1 MQIRSTDHYP
11 IQRPLFKSIRFHST
25 MSTFRTANNLLSSA
39 NKSIFLGRYVANG
52 LNRQFFL
59 ARSTSTL
66 NRPELFASQIRTKT
80 DNQRNQ
86 KKNDLSSYANAR
98 KKEHK
103 EGPSA
108 GEELVG
114 KKLSPIQIN
123 KVLNQFYQRKSTR
136 GVCSQNGIDENL
148 LRKGFVSFR
157 NYCLNTRQLPTELYV
172 VLNDIILGKLHVD
185 ELYTYFLTHLKEAFP
200 HLNCLEE
207 LKKIS
212 DLRLPIYWYPEA
224 RKLDRKIIFHSGP
237 TNSGKTYNALQ
248 AFMGAKTGVY
258 CGPLKLLAVEVF
270 NKANADGVS
279 CDLVTGEEK
288 ILVNKDEPSNHVSCT
303 VEMISTEKEYDVAV
317 IDEIQMIRDTQRG
330 YAWTRALLG
339 IRAKEVHLCGES
351 AAIDIIK
358 EVLNSIEETVEVKT
372 YERLSP
378 LQVSPKALGSLENV
392 EDGDCIVC
400 FNKQRL
406 FSVCSELQ
414 RLNKQF
420 AVIYGSLPPATKLNQ
435 AKRFNDPDDPC
446 KILVA
451 TDAIGMG
458 LNLSIKRIIFSTMQ
472 KTVYNNKSEEK
483 ELEPINTSMA
493 LQIAGR
499 AGRFKSGS
507 DLGYVTTM
515 REEELP
521 MLKVREIDFD

>member
-1 MQIRSTDHYP
+1 
-11 IQRPLFKSIRFHST
+11 
-25 MSTFRTANNLLSSA
+25 MSSFRTVNNFLSST
-39 NKSIFLGRYVANG
+39 NKSNVLGRYAANS
-52 LNRQFFL
+52 LNRQFVL
-59 ARSTSTL
+59 VRSTSTL
-66 NRPELFASQIRTKT
+66 NRHELFSSQQIRTKT
-80 DNQRNQ
+80 DNQT
-86 KKNDLSSYANAR
+86 KNDLSSYANAR
-98 KKEHK
+98 KKENAR
-103 EGPSA
+103 PST

-114 KKLSPIQIN
+114 KKLNPAQIN
-123 KVLNQFYQRKSTR
+123 KALNLFYQRKSIRTI
-136 GVCSQNGIDENL
+136 CSENGIDENL

-157 NYCLNTRQLPTELYV
+157 NYCLNAGRLPPELYV
-172 VLNDIILGKLHVD
+172 VFNDIIAGKLHVD
-185 ELYTYFLTHLKEAFP
+185 ELYPYFTKHLKETFP

-212 DLRLPIYWYPEA
+212 DLRLPIYWFPEA
-224 RKLDRKIIFHSGP
+224 RKLGRKIIFHSGP

-248 AFMGAKTGVY
+248 SFMKADSGVY

-270 NKANADGVS
+270 NKANSNGIA

-339 IRAKEVHLCGES
+339 IRAKELHLCGES

-358 EVLNSIEETVEVKT
+358 EVLDSIEEKMEVKT

-378 LQVSPKALGSLENV
+378 LQVSPRALESLDKV

-406 FSVCSELQ
+406 FSVCFELQ

-435 AKRFNDPDDPC
+435 AKRFNDPNDPC

-458 LNLSIKRIIFSTMQ
+458 LNLSIKRIIFSSVQ

-483 ELEPINTSMA
+483 ETELINTSMA

-499 AGRFKSGS
+499 AGRFKAGS
-507 DLGYVTTM
+507 DLGYVTTLK
-515 REEELP
+515 EEDLP
-521 MLKVREIDFD
+521 LLKVGICILFFSLYFD